1 MAAKDEGFAAHSANR
16 YLRIYLQDHL
26 AGATG
31 GLRLVER
38 AARHQDGELGEF
50 LRELREEIREDRRAL
65 LAVMKL
71 LEIPS
76 NSLKN
81 ALVAL
86 GELTGRLKTNGHLT
100 GSSPLTPLIELE
112 TLTGG
117 VSGKRS
123 LWQVLSQLRD
133 PRLVG
138 FDFEQLVDRAD
149 KQLTSIEA
157 HRLGTSGKAF
167 GGGKESAEAHSA
179 GRSHPGTSRV
189 PRGVA

>member
-1 MAAKDEGFAAHSANR
+1 M
-16 YLRIYLQDHL
+16 
-26 AGATG
+26 
-31 GLRLVER
+31 RLVER

-112 TLTGG
+112 MLTGG

-149 KQLTSIEA
+149 KQLTRIEA
-157 HRLGTSGKAF
+157 HRLGASGKAF
-167 GGGKESAEAHSA
+167 GGGKEPQRLIRPA
-179 GRSHPGTSRV
+179 GRILGRSRV